1 MKPPINLS
9 TGRIV
14 FHRPAQNGAT
24 EAYLLNNECMTN
36 AEWAEYCQLTAP
48 KAAPVAPKK
57 TWAQIKALT
66 SAKQSLTVN

>member
-14 FHRPAQNGAT
+14 FHRPAQNGAI

-48 KAAPVAPKK
+48 KPTPSKR
-57 TWAQIKALT
+57 TWAQIKAQGVT
-66 SAKQSLTVN
+66 A

>member
-14 FHRPAQNGAT
+14 FHRAAQNGAI
-24 EAYLLNNECMTN
+24 EAYLLNGECMTS

-48 KAAPVAPKK
+48 VKR
-57 TWAQIKALT
+57 TWAQIKADRG
-66 SAKQSLTVN
+66 AA